1 MEDNKPINIRKI
13 GGAEILETLN
23 CVAIAERFFNRSR
36 AWFTQRLNNNLVNGK
51 PVSFTP
57 EELFK
62 LRSALRVLSSE
73 IIHFTNHIPNI
84 PTDMSIQV
92 YVVTDATAIQFIE
105 DNDIDGFKEYLAEE
119 EYLDFGEPETFDT
132 EAEALA
138 FCAGIGHGCDE
149 RATPTRFPLRSN
161 VDIDLPFIN
170 AIKEY

>member
-1 MEDNKPINIRKI
+1 MEDDKIINIRKI
-13 GGAEILETLN
+13 GGAEILDYLS
-23 CVAIAERFFNRSR
+23 CSAISERFFNRSR
-36 AWFTQRLNNNLVNGK
+36 AWFTQRLNNNLINGK

-57 EELFK
+57 EELFT
-62 LRSALRVLSSE
+62 LRTSLKVISSE
-73 IIHFTNHIPNI
+73 IINFTNHIPNI

-92 YVVTDATAIQFIE
+92 YVVTDPTAIQFIE

-119 EYLDFGEPETFDT
+119 EYLDFGEPEIFDT

-161 VDIDLPFIN
+161 VDIDLPFIEL
-170 AIKEY
+170 IKEY

>member
-1 MEDNKPINIRKI
+1 MLTQTPIQIYI
-13 GGAEILETLN
+13 
-23 CVAIAERFFNRSR
+23 
-36 AWFTQRLNNNLVNGK
+36 
-51 PVSFTP
+51 
-57 EELFK
+57 
-62 LRSALRVLSSE
+62 
-73 IIHFTNHIPNI
+73 
-84 PTDMSIQV
+84 
-92 YVVTDATAIQFIE
+92 VTDATAIQFIE